1 MHSGS
6 FLHDMWLLT
15 QSYVPIFIVFFGAMF
30 CLIWRKLFIGL
41 GLCAVSLSLYFYLSF
56 GFNQVDKID
65 ENLTVITFSL
75 RSGNEQKIADINS
88 IILSHS
94 PDILLLQEGDKGED
108 FRNTLNNLFPD
119 YQYISDEN
127 KRTALMTKL
136 TVKESEFIGNIQKVI
151 IEVGAEELLI
161 YNFHAPKFFLN
172 YENYQRFYSRLFT
185 DINQS
190 TIKKI
195 IVAGDFN
202 VTRNNLPRKILVSD
216 YSFEGALSKYGSG
229 FINTFPGPKHR
240 IGWLGSLISI
250 DEIYTKGISLKVGK
264 TLNIKT
270 GSDHKPV
277 IAYMD
282 L

>member
-1 MHSGS
+1 MQSGS
-6 FLHDMWLLT
+6 LIHDVWLLI
-15 QSYVPIFIVFFGAMF
+15 QGYIPILIVFFGAIS
-30 CLIWRKLFIGL
+30 CLIWRKIFLGL
-41 GLCAVSLSLYFYLSF
+41 GLCLISLSLYFYLSF
-56 GFNQVDKID
+56 GFNQVDEVD

-88 IILSHS
+88 VILSHS
-94 PDILLLQEGDKGED
+94 PDILLLQEGDKGEN

-119 YQYISDEN
+119 YQYIFDEN

-136 TVKESEFIGNIQKVI
+136 TVKESGFIGNIQKVI
-151 IEVGAEELLI
+151 IEVDAEELLI

-172 YENYQRFYSRLFT
+172 YANYQRFYSKLFE

-190 TIKKI
+190 SVKKV

-202 VTRNNLPRKILVSD
+202 VTKNNLPREVLVSEHA
-216 YSFEGALSKYGSG
+216 FEGALTKYGSG

-240 IGWLGSLISI
+240 IGWLGPLISI

-264 TLNIKT
+264 TLNINT

-277 IAYMD
+277 LAHMD